1 MKNVYK
7 SINKQADEIIKIAND
22 IKLNLRDLIIW
33 TESVLYLLKLRSRMS
48 DEHYQIIKDTFPLD
62 NANGNEN
69 SWEDLTFTNMTNLFK
84 YYFSNDKTNFQE
96 VKEVKD
102 LEKWKK
108 YFKTLHDRLINNKG
122 L

>member
-7 SINKQADEIIKIAND
+7 SINKQTDEIIKIANE

-84 YYFSNDKTNFQE
+84 YYFSNDKTNLQE
-96 VKEVKD
+96 VKQVKD
-102 LEKWKK
+102 FEKWKK